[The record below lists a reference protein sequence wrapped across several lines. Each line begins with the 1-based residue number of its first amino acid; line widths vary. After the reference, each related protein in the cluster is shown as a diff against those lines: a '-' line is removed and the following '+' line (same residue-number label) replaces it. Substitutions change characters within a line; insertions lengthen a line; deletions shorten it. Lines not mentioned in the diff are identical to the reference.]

1 MSGPA
6 AALDGSDQNPSGIAF
21 LLVWDGAAWSEVVR
35 LRPGQTVTIGRSTNN
50 RVVLEDES
58 CSRNHCEVFYASGEW
73 RLRDPGS
80 RNGTLLRGQK
90 ISGDVSLADGDLICI
105 GNCWLGFT
113 LDLDHV
119 PQLPASARAVVLDRA
134 TTIKA
139 AIESAAPVASPTSAT
154 TRPPSGILH
163 SSGTPEFLRGGAQG
177 TAASAVLA
185 RLYRLGLQMGA
196 AATRQ
201 ELAEIVLAALTRET
215 VAEIAAVLLVGAQS
229 VSSPLPQD
237 LQLAAWH
244 SQGDLP
250 YRRVSDRLSQIV
262 LSSQEAILARDL
274 SGHSQLQHSDSLGQ
288 IRAASVICAPI
299 RSESRLLGLIHLYT
313 SNSDN
318 PLDRGDLEFV
328 LAAAS
333 QLGVALA
340 GVQERAN
347 LQQGLA
353 QVRKVNLQLRT
364 QLGHNQPMIGES
376 APMQQLRE
384 QLQLIAE
391 TDVNVLIRG
400 ESGCGKEL
408 IARQLHDSSAR
419 AEGPFVCLN
428 CAALSESL
436 LESELFGHEKGAF
449 TGAVDRRVG
458 RFEQADGGTLFLDE
472 VGEMSPAIQAKFLR
486 VLEGHPFERLGGR
499 KPVQVNVRIVAATNR
514 NLEQAVRE
522 GLFRQDLY
530 FRLQVAEI
538 HAVPL
543 RDRPADI
550 PLLATAFLQK
560 FTQKIGRHI
569 TGFTDEALQKLVR
582 YTWPGN
588 VRELQNTIERT
599 VILCRRELVQASDI
613 QLSQLGVTTEPVALT
628 QVTRAI
634 GTAPGEDQPATGYS
648 QLSLAEV
655 EYAHILRTLEFTGG
669 NKSRAAQIL
678 GIERSTLDRRMKR
691 GASGE
696 NAEVTSP

>member
-1 MSGPA
+1 MSVPA
-6 AALDGSDQNPSGIAF
+6 AAGDGSDQNPSVNAF
-21 LLVWDGAAWSEVVR
+21 LLLWDGTAWSEVIR
-35 LRPGQTVTIGRSTNN
+35 LRPGQTVTIGRSTTN

-58 CSRNHCEVFYASGEW
+58 CSRNHCEVFCASGEW

-80 RNGTLLRGQK
+80 RNGTLLRGQR
-90 ISGDVSLADGDLICI
+90 ISGDVPLADGDLICI

-113 LDLDHV
+113 LDLEHV
-119 PQLPASARAVVLDRA
+119 PQLPASARAAVLDRA
-134 TTIKA
+134 TTIRA
-139 AIESAAPVASPTSAT
+139 ATESAASPFSAT
-154 TRPPSGILH
+154 TRPPAGILH
-163 SSGTPEFLRGGAQG
+163 SSRTPEFLRGGLQG
-177 TAASAVLA
+177 TATSAVLA

-201 ELAEIVLAALTRET
+201 ELADIVLAALTRET
-215 VAEIAAVLLVGAQS
+215 VAEIAAVLLVGPQS
-229 VSSPLPQD
+229 VSNPEPQD

-262 LSSQEAILARDL
+262 LSSHEAILARDL
-274 SGHSQLQHSDSLGQ
+274 SGHAQLQHSDSLGQ

-299 RSESRLLGLIHLYT
+299 RSELRLLGLIHLYT
-313 SNSDN
+313 SNADN
-318 PLDRGDLEFV
+318 PLDRSDLEFV

-353 QVRKVNLQLRT
+353 QVRRVNLQLRT
-364 QLGHNQPMIGES
+364 QLGHNQPMIGDS
-376 APMQQLRE
+376 APMRQLRE

-408 IARQLHDSSAR
+408 IARQVHDLSAR
-419 AEGPFVCLN
+419 TEGPFVCLN

-560 FTQKIGRHI
+560 FTQKIGRQI
-569 TGFTDEALQKLVR
+569 AGFSDEALQKLIR

-599 VILCRRELVQASDI
+599 VILCRRELVQPSDI
-613 QLSQLGVTTEPVALT
+613 QLSQLGTTTESVP
-628 QVTRAI
+628 I
-634 GTAPGEDQPATGYS
+634 SPGPPAAAATTEEQPATGYL
-648 QLSLAEV
+648 QMSLAEV

-691 GASGE
+691 GAAGE
-696 NAEVTSP
+696 GPEAT